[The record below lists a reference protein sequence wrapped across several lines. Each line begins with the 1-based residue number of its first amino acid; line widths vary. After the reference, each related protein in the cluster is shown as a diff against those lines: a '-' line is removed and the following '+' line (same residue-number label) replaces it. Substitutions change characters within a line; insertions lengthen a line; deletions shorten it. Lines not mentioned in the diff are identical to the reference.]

1 MARSDRRKT
10 PVRRASRTVW
20 LSWGA
25 ALYLV
30 LPAAR
35 AATGSRQAPRSG
47 RRTEADLL
55 HATRLANRHPSG
67 GGCPP
72 RGHDVRS
79 RRRDDAVPAA
89 SEYVRRPARWTV
101 LGATPASRGHSR
113 RPTSLCWA
121 CRRAGRLRATAAHP
135 VTVQAAV
142 HQLDRFER
150 DVGRAGSQ
158 LGAAPLHWAGLLEHP
173 LPLLFTEGVLEYH
186 GDHLS
191 LDLASQHVLIPGP
204 ELRFR
209 QTALQNQP

>member
-1 MARSDRRKT
+1 MARSNRQQA
-10 PVRRASRTVW
+10 PVRRPSRTVR

-35 AATGSRQAPRSG
+35 AATGSRRAPRSG
-47 RRTEADLL
+47 RRTEADFL
-55 HATRLANRHPSG
+55 HATRLANRYPSD

-72 RGHDVRS
+72 PGHDARS
-79 RRRDDAVPAA
+79 RPRSDAVPAA
-89 SEYVRRPARWTV
+89 SEYVRRSARWTV
-101 LGATPASRGHSR
+101 PGATPASRGHSG
-113 RPTSLCWA
+113 RPTSFCWA

-158 LGAAPLHWAGLLEHP
+158 LGAARLHLAGLLEHP
-173 LPLLFTEGVLEYH
+173 LPLRFTKGVLEYH

-191 LDLASQHVLIPGP
+191 LDLASQHVPIPGP
-204 ELRFR
+204 ELRLR
-209 QTALQNQP
+209 QAALQNQP